1 MDDIPSQHRV
11 SARYPNRDYLDTIG
25 RAEEVLEQYRNRNPK
40 PNQLRRAL
48 AMTKCM
54 CERIE
59 EPLVMTRQLLADLVR
74 QNRVNAKAEYLG
86 EIVTALN
93 DLRPTDRE
101 EDYDAGYMDALDQ
114 AIKTIT
120 KLIEIKETN

>member
-1 MDDIPSQHRV
+1 MGNIPTEHSSSR
-11 SARYPNRDYLDTIG
+11 RYPNRHYLDSING
-25 RAEEVLEQYRNRNPK
+25 AEEVLERYSNRNPE
-40 PNQLRRAL
+40 PNQLRRTL

-54 CERIE
+54 CERIN

-101 EDYDAGYMDALDQ
+101 DDYDAGYMDALDQ
-114 AIKTIT
+114 VTKTIT
-120 KLIEIKETN
+120 KLIEIKEL

>member
-1 MDDIPSQHRV
+1 MGDIPSQHSV
-11 SARYPNRDYLDTIG
+11 SYRYPNRDYLDTIG
-25 RAEEVLEQYRNRNPK
+25 RAEEVLEQYRNRSPEY
-40 PNQLRRAL
+40 NQLRRAL

-74 QNRVNAKAEYLG
+74 QNRVNAKAELQG

-93 DLRPTDRE
+93 DLKPEGIVD
-101 EDYDAGYMDALDQ
+101 DYDSGYNAAIEQ
-114 AIKTIT
+114 AVKTIT

>member
-1 MDDIPSQHRV
+1 MGDIPSQH
-11 SARYPNRDYLDTIG
+11 SPSYRYSNRHYLDATD
-25 RAEEVLEQYRNRNPK
+25 RAEEVLEQYRNRSPK
-40 PNQLRRAL
+40 PNQLRRTL

-59 EPLVMTRQLLADLVR
+59 EPLVMTRQLLSDLVR

-114 AIKTIT
+114 AVKTIT

>member
-1 MDDIPSQHRV
+1 
-11 SARYPNRDYLDTIG
+11 
-25 RAEEVLEQYRNRNPK
+25 
-40 PNQLRRAL
+40 
-48 AMTKCM
+48 
-54 CERIE
+54 
-59 EPLVMTRQLLADLVR
+59 MTRQLLADLVR

-93 DLRPTDRE
+93 DLRPTERE
-101 EDYDAGYMDALDQ
+101 DDYDAGYMDALDQ

>member
-1 MDDIPSQHRV
+1 MVYI
-11 SARYPNRDYLDTIG
+11 SAQYRISRRYPNRHYLDTLDG
-25 RAEEVLEQYRNRNPK
+25 AEEVLEQYRNRSPEY
-40 PNQLRRAL
+40 NQLRRAL

-54 CERIE
+54 CERIN

-101 EDYDAGYMDALDQ
+101 DDYDAGYMDALDQ
-114 AIKTIT
+114 AVKTIT

>member
-1 MDDIPSQHRV
+1 
-11 SARYPNRDYLDTIG
+11 
-25 RAEEVLEQYRNRNPK
+25 
-40 PNQLRRAL
+40 
-48 AMTKCM
+48 M

-74 QNRVNAKAEYLG
+74 QNRVNAKAELQG

-93 DLRPTDRE
+93 DLKPEGIVD
-101 EDYDAGYMDALDQ
+101 DYDSGYNAAIEQ
-114 AIKTIT
+114 AVKTIA

>member
-1 MDDIPSQHRV
+1 MGDIPTQHSSSR
-11 SARYPNRDYLDTIG
+11 RYHNRHYLDSING
-25 RAEEVLEQYRNRNPK
+25 AEEVLEQYSNRNPE

-48 AMTKCM
+48 VMTKCM

-59 EPLVMTRQLLADLVR
+59 QPLVMTRQLLADLVR

-114 AIKTIT
+114 TIKTIT
-120 KLIEIKETN
+120 KLIEIKEQ

>member
-1 MDDIPSQHRV
+1 MGNIPTEHSSSR
-11 SARYPNRDYLDTIG
+11 RYPNRHYLDSING
-25 RAEEVLEQYRNRNPK
+25 AEEVLERYSNRNPE
-40 PNQLRRAL
+40 PNQLRRTL

-54 CERIE
+54 CERIN
-59 EPLVMTRQLLADLVR
+59 EPLVMTRELLADLVR
-74 QNRVNAKAEYLG
+74 HNRINAKAEYLG

-101 EDYDAGYMDALDQ
+101 DDYDAGYWDALDQ

-120 KLIEIKETN
+120 KLIEIKEQ

>member
-1 MDDIPSQHRV
+1 MGNIPTKHSSSR
-11 SARYPNRDYLDTIG
+11 RYPNRHYLDSING
-25 RAEEVLEQYRNRNPK
+25 AEEVLERYSNRNPE

-74 QNRVNAKAEYLG
+74 QNRINAKAELVG
-86 EIVTALN
+86 EVITALN
-93 DLRPTDRE
+93 DLKPEGIVD
-101 EDYDAGYMDALDQ
+101 DYDSGYNAAIEQ
-114 AIKTIT
+114 AVKTIT
-120 KLIEIKETN
+120 KLIEIKEQ

>member
-1 MDDIPSQHRV
+1 MGDISNEHSSSR
-11 SARYPNRDYLDTIG
+11 RYPNRHYLDSING
-25 RAEEVLEQYRNRNPK
+25 AKEVLEQYRNRSPEY
-40 PNQLRRAL
+40 NQLRRAL
-48 AMTKCM
+48 VMTKCM

-114 AIKTIT
+114 VVKTIT
-120 KLIEIKETN
+120 KLIEIKEQ

>member
-1 MDDIPSQHRV
+1 
-11 SARYPNRDYLDTIG
+11 
-25 RAEEVLEQYRNRNPK
+25 
-40 PNQLRRAL
+40 
-48 AMTKCM
+48 MTKCM

-59 EPLVMTRQLLADLVR
+59 QPLVMTRQLLADLVR
-74 QNRVNAKAEYLG
+74 QNRINAKAELVG

-114 AIKTIT
+114 VVKTIT
-120 KLIEIKETN
+120 KLIEIKEQ